1 METAAIGQECDR
13 RRRVHLRLAARH
25 RRADVPRVSTSR
37 CPSRTAS
44 QVGNSA
50 VARGSKLAR
59 RVTEEGL
66 RGIDEGIGELAVLH
80 KLADMAIEGGAN
92 RPELGEMNVSPA
104 GLDPVIG
111 QARHAEDAGR
121 SLLRE
126 PQHAASAPQG
136 GSNAS
141 LCILRATR
149 WLLL

>member
-66 RGIDEGIGELAVLH
+66 RGIDEGIGELAVLD

-111 QARHAEDAGR
+111 QARHAEDASRGF
-121 SLLRE
+121 LGQ
-126 PQHAASAPQG
+126 PQHASPAP
-136 GSNAS
+136 
-141 LCILRATR
+141 
-149 WLLL
+149 

>member
-80 KLADMAIEGGAN
+80 KLADMAIEGGAD
-92 RPELGEMNVSPA
+92 RSELGEMNVSPA
-104 GLDPVIG
+104 GLDAVIG
-111 QARHAEDAGR
+111 QTRHAEDAGR
-121 SLLRE
+121 GFLGK
-126 PQHAASAPQG
+126 PQHAAPAP
-136 GSNAS
+136 
-141 LCILRATR
+141 
-149 WLLL
+149 